1 MNFTTYQEA
10 IENSNI
16 VSKTDINGIIT
27 FVNDEFCRISGYS
40 REELI
45 GANHNIVRHPDVPKE
60 TFKKLWDTILN
71 KQVYKSTVKN
81 LAKDGST
88 FYVNTTVIPMLDANG
103 EIEEFI
109 AIRYDVTDTVNL
121 TEALKRKEE
130 ELKQLN
136 ATLEERVQS
145 QTMMLRDLN
154 RNLERRVQE
163 ELAKN
168 REKERLLYQQAR
180 LASMGEMIGNIAH
193 QWRQPLS
200 ELGIHLYK
208 LKKFYKIRQKESF
221 DETYED
227 AKRVIKKMSQT
238 IDDFRNFF
246 NAQKPKETF
255 LVSDVID
262 DTLTML
268 KGTLKNEQ
276 ITVRVTAEEKVSI
289 YGYKSELTQV
299 LINLITNAKD
309 AFVEKGCKD
318 RYIDINAAK
327 FDGQT
332 ISITVRDNAG
342 GIDEEILEKIFE
354 PYFTTKQPSLGTGLG
369 LYMSKMIIE
378 NSMHGSIEV
387 FNAGSGA
394 CFDIKVPIE
403 LKEEKRE

>member
-16 VSKTDINGIIT
+16 VSKTDIDGIIT

-40 REELI
+40 REELL
-45 GANHNIVRHPDVPKE
+45 GSNHNIVRHPDVAKE
-60 TFKKLWDTILN
+60 TFELLWKKILN
-71 KQVYKSTVKN
+71 KKVYNSTVKN
-81 LAKDGST
+81 LAKNGST
-88 FYVNTTVIPMLDANG
+88 FYVNTTVIPMLDSRG

-121 TEALKRKEE
+121 TEALKKKEE
-130 ELKQLN
+130 ELEQLN
-136 ATLEERVQS
+136 ATLEERVQA

-163 ELAKN
+163 ELSKN
-168 REKERLLYQQAR
+168 RDKERLLFQQAR

-200 ELGIHLYK
+200 ELGIHMYK
-208 LKKFYKIRQKESF
+208 LKKFFASGQRDIF

-246 NAQKPKETF
+246 NTNKPKENF
-255 LVSDVID
+255 LVNDVIED
-262 DTLTML
+262 ALMML

-276 ITVRVTAEEKVSI
+276 ITVRVTAEEKI
-289 YGYKSELTQV
+289 LILGYKSELNQV
-299 LINLITNAKD
+299 LISLITNAND
-309 AFVEKGCKD
+309 AFLVKRAHN
-318 RYIDINAAK
+318 RYVDIHIAR

-332 ISITVRDNAG
+332 LVVTVRDNAG
-342 GIDEEILEKIFE
+342 GINTEILDKIFE

-369 LYMSKMIIE
+369 LYMSKMIVE
-378 NSMHGSIEV
+378 NSMHGRIEAC
-387 FNAGSGA
+387 NAGDGA
-394 CFDIKVPIE
+394 CFDIKVPIK
-403 LKEEKRE
+403 LEE